1 MNWRANLIRP
11 FVFKAVIC
19 LFALCC
25 YNAKGFSFEF
35 NNESTIISCD
45 YLMCQYEKT
54 NIDQIILYHA
64 KINQTVMFGEI
75 HDVVIIGYLPPIED
89 SRYVISLLY
98 DLKVIGYDYLA
109 LEVNETS
116 LPGCHSHDMMRF
128 LSNYIEGQRIS
139 KEEYPFI
146 KPGWM
151 ELVTAALENE
161 YKLVFINRPFGGM
174 DRDSAM
180 YYAMQTDIFNDDPN
194 AKVLV
199 YIGANHI
206 SETETTDGF
215 SSRIGTRKPLGFLL
229 NQYTKGRNFSVYM
242 GYPWDIPVGCD
253 LFIGD
258 FIWNTFKNAMYTGVS
273 DNTIVP

>member
-1 MNWRANLIRP
+1 MTQS
-11 FVFKAVIC
+11 FVFRAIIC
-19 LFALCC
+19 IFVLCC
-25 YNAKGFSFEF
+25 YHTKGFSS
-35 NNESTIISCD
+35 ESDGKSLIISCD

-64 KINQTVMFGEI
+64 KMNQTVMFGEI
-75 HDVVIIGYLPPIED
+75 HDTVIIGYPPPIED

-98 DLKVIGYDYLA
+98 DLKEMGYEYLA

-116 LPGCHSHDMMRF
+116 LPKSHSHDMMRF
-128 LSNYIEGQRIS
+128 LSNYIEGQHIS
-139 KEEYPFI
+139 EEEYPFI

-151 ELVTAALENE
+151 ELTTAALENE
-161 YKLVFINRPFGGM
+161 YKLVFINRPFRGK
-174 DRDSAM
+174 DRDAAM
-180 YYAMQTDIFNDDPN
+180 YYAMQTDIFNDNPD

-206 SETETTDGF
+206 SENETSGGL
-215 SSRIGTRKPLGFLL
+215 SSRLGMRKPLGFLL
-229 NQYTKGRNFSVYM
+229 NKYTKGRNFSIYM
-242 GYPWDIPVGCD
+242 GYPWDIPMGCD